1 MIERLALVLL
11 LSLAAVAVY
20 HGLRA
25 LHLRRMSA
33 TVGHGQP
40 ALLYFRSDTCAVCPA
55 QGRVV
60 DSLATQWSGRLKI
73 ERIDAEREP
82 ETAARY
88 AVFSLPTTILVDS
101 DGRVRHVNYGLA
113 DATKLQR
120 QLSDVLGPPRLP
132 QPSGGATMVESA

>member
-11 LSLAAVAVY
+11 LSLAAVALY

-33 TVGHGQP
+33 TGGHTQP
-40 ALLYFRSDTCAVCPA
+40 SLLYFRSDTCAVCPT
-55 QGRVV
+55 QGRIV
-60 DSLATQWSGRLKI
+60 DSLAAQWDGRLHV

-113 DATKLQR
+113 DASKLQR
-120 QLSDVLGPPRLP
+120 QLSDVLSPQRLP
-132 QPSGGATMVESA
+132 QPSGGSTVVESA